1 VGYLQEGDFSTLNK
15 RHYALSVLLSI
26 YFARIG
32 ICKIQFVSQAR
43 EIALITGFGRL
54 KNEKYG
60 TVVGG
65 YKIKYSKR

>member
-1 VGYLQEGDFSTLNK
+1 
-15 RHYALSVLLSI
+15 LSI

-43 EIALITGFGRL
+43 EIALITGFGRW